1 MSKPLFKI
9 FFMKKNLIL
18 TAIFA
23 FFSVLIFDSCSPKIS
38 VAAENGDAVK
48 VNFSTSFPE
57 ETAKTLRSMAGIG
70 ADIPIF
76 AENDIKKLLSE
87 AGAENT
93 KVSIPSANALNSSGE
108 IKNLS
113 QNALSK
119 CGIVAKSEKSL
130 SVSLG
135 PEQFKNF
142 YDLLTDEFKSYFDLM
157 MVPGLIDEKMS
168 VQEYETLLSS
178 MYGPTFAKDVVSGT
192 LEISLSS
199 PDGKKTL
206 KDSVPLGE
214 ILTLDETKTWKV
226 SW

>member
-1 MSKPLFKI
+1 
-9 FFMKKNLIL
+9 MKKNLIL

-23 FFSVLIFDSCSPKIS
+23 FFSVLIFNSCSPKIS
-38 VAAENGDAVK
+38 VAAGTDDSVK
-48 VNFSTSFPE
+48 ISFLTSFPD

-76 AENDIKKLLSE
+76 AENDIKTLLSE

-93 KVSIPSANALNSSGE
+93 KVSVPSANALNSSGE

-130 SVSLG
+130 SLSLG

-142 YDLLTDEFKSYFDLM
+142 YDLLTDEFKSYFDLIM
-157 MVPGLIDEKMS
+157 IPSLIGEKMS
-168 VQEYETLLSS
+168 AQEYEELLSS
-178 MYGPTFAKDVVSGT
+178 MYGPTFANDIVEGM

-199 PDGKKTL
+199 PDCKKTL
-206 KDSVPLGE
+206 KDSVSLGE
-214 ILTLDETKTWKV
+214 ILTLSETKTWKV
-226 SW
+226 NW